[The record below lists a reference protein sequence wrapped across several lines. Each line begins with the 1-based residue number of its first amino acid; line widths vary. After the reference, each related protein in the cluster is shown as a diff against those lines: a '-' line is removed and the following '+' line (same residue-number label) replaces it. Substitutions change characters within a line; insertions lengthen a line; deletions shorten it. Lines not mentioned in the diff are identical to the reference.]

1 MLDATARCG
10 AVKTAL
16 GVLLASACVTH
27 VVAGQEPSARPAAKS
42 GPQAAATASPA
53 AGAGAPV
60 STGDPRDMTAVPFQI
75 GPEDILDIS
84 VWKNPELSRTVPV
97 RPDGKVSLPLVNDI
111 QAAGL
116 TPATLREQVTERLAE
131 FIPTPEVSV
140 MVREVHS
147 RKVAVVGA
155 VKTPGRFELR
165 SPMTVLEVIALAQG
179 LTDFAARDR
188 IVVLRQNGTTTTRL
202 PFNYRKIAD
211 SAEQENFFVAPGDII
226 VVP

>member
-16 GVLLASACVTH
+16 GVLLALACVTH
-27 VVAGQEPSARPAAKS
+27 GVAAQEPSARPAAKP

-60 STGDPRDMTAVPFQI
+60 STGDPRDVSAVPFQI

-84 VWKNPELSRTVPV
+84 VWKNPELSRTVQV

-116 TPATLREQVTERLAE
+116 TPATLREQVTTRLSD
-131 FIPTPEVSV
+131 FIPAPEVSV
-140 MVREVHS
+140 VVREVHS

-155 VKTPGRFELR
+155 VKTPGRFELK
-165 SPMTVLEVIALAQG
+165 SPMTVLEAIALAQG
-179 LTDFAARDR
+179 FTDFASRDR
-188 IVVLRQNGTTTTRL
+188 IVVLRQSGGTTTRI

-211 SAEQENFFVAPGDII
+211 GAEQDNFFVRPGDII